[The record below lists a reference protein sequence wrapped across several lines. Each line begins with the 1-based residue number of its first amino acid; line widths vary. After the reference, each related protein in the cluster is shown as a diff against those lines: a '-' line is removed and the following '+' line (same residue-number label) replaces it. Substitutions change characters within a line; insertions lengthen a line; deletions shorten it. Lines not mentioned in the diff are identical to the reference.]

1 VDISFMNLIAWS
13 PAVCKELKRL
23 CTRVAKKRALK
34 AKRIEQAPFSG
45 DSTNMFNLC
54 VGNRLS
60 NCLLCLRNLR
70 NHSLVY
76 LPLGLRDHFS
86 PSLSHLFRDF
96 SQLCSKIPKIQG
108 GLYLSNISSMVASTE
123 AEKHTRFLSTI
134 ICKDKAFRIPCT
146 IKKADGANIRLEK
159 SYVQADQ
166 GSDMNV
172 ISTGLVRQIGL
183 DMHSLSEIG
192 FRGLTMR
199 TADHRETLLEHWV
212 WLNIGVE
219 GVWRSIR
226 YFVTPELV
234 TLSGETGYLSLILG
248 IPWLWFIMRD
258 SGEAIR
264 EVTGP
269 ELVFCE
275 EHNLLMYPKSAL
287 AASKAKAACAETDSE
302 SSSSSDSEDD
312 LSDVEDPKPPF
323 Q

>member
-1 VDISFMNLIAWS
+1 MVRMTI
-13 PAVCKELKRL
+13 
-23 CTRVAKKRALK
+23 
-34 AKRIEQAPFSG
+34 
-45 DSTNMFNLC
+45 
-54 VGNRLS
+54 
-60 NCLLCLRNLR
+60 
-70 NHSLVY
+70 
-76 LPLGLRDHFS
+76 
-86 PSLSHLFRDF
+86 
-96 SQLCSKIPKIQG
+96 IPKIQG

-123 AEKHTRFLSTI
+123 AEKHTRFLSMI
-134 ICKDKAFRIPCT
+134 IGKDKAFRIPCT
-146 IKKADGANIRLEK
+146 IKKADGADIRLEK

-172 ISTGLVRQIGL
+172 ISTGLVHQIGL
-183 DMHSLSEIG
+183 DMYSLSKIG

-219 GVWRSIR
+219 GVWRIA
-226 YFVTPELV
+226 
-234 TLSGETGYLSLILG
+234 
-248 IPWLWFIMRD
+248 MRD

-275 EHNLLMYPKSAL
+275 EHNLLMYPKYAL

-302 SSSSSDSEDD
+302 SSSSSDSEDH
-312 LSDVEDPKPPF
+312 LSDVEDPKLPF